1 MILELTKVNDQ
12 DTDTNFTTLKFTLKF
27 SNSKLF
33 QLTFQADSEASQI
46 MKRILVLIPEDFTSE
61 GIII

>member
-27 SNSKLF
+27 SKLF
-33 QLTFQADSEASQI
+33 QLTCQAYSEASQI
-46 MKRILVLIPEDFTSE
+46 MERILVLIPEDFTSE